1 MQIRESP
8 IKGAEAIITKNALFI
23 FLESVNNKPTSK
35 APKSTAYITHK
46 YF

>member
-35 APKSTAYITHK
+35 APKK
-46 YF
+46 YYLHHP